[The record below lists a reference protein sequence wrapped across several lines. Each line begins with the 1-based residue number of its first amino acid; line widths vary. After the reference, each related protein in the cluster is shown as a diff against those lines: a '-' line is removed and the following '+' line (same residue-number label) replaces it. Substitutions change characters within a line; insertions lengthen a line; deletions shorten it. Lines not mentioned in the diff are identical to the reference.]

1 MRPESLLAQLE
12 KTIAEAPAESV
23 PALLGDLERLAKFT
37 DVYEDSN

>member
-1 MRPESLLAQLE
+1 MRELLTQLE
-12 KTIAEAPAESV
+12 KTLTEATAESV

>member
-1 MRPESLLAQLE
+1 MRELLTQLE
-12 KTIAEAPAESV
+12 TILTEAPAESV